1 MLFCCPLQAR
11 IKAKPLQRIT
21 YTQAAPKVLNGYHI
35 ATNNF
40 SQAQTAV
47 FQPTQFQQYTT
58 APSAA
63 AAAAAAQAVAAQQQP
78 LNGIIQQQQYTYYPA
93 ANVPPQWS
101 QTYYEAPQAMVSSH
115 LVGKGS
121 SHSRFLKGLK
131 IMQ

>member
-1 MLFCCPLQAR
+1 MLFVCPFQAR

-21 YTQAAPKVLNGYHI
+21 YTQAAPKVLNGYHL

-58 APSAA
+58 APSA

-101 QTYYEAPQAMVSSH
+101 QTYYEAPQAMVSH
-115 LVGKGS
+115 LAFGQGFIS
-121 SHSRFLKGLK
+121 LE
-131 IMQ
+131 IP

>member
-1 MLFCCPLQAR
+1 MLFFCPFQAR

-21 YTQAAPKVLNGYHI
+21 YTQAAPKVLNGYHL
-35 ATNNF
+35 ATNTF

-63 AAAAAAQAVAAQQQP
+63 VAAAAAQAVAAQQQP
-78 LNGIIQQQQYTYYPA
+78 LNSIIQQQQYTYYPA

-101 QTYYEAPQAMVSSH
+101 QTYYEAPQAMVSLLAIGQGFMSFRIP
-115 LVGKGS
+115 KGV
-121 SHSRFLKGLK
+121 
-131 IMQ
+131 